1 MPRRW
6 ARKETTMDHAM
17 NQATNH
23 AMVGELRKASDAA
36 RERLGRQLQGMEAHL
51 ERTHAP
57 GQWTTREV
65 LCHLLGEPG
74 ADLVALLECFS
85 ATDPPLVEIIPG
97 QVTVTAERRR
107 MTVAGLLAALD
118 AQRAAVLGYLE
129 TLGPDDFGH
138 KARIPLFAPILGTEE
153 VTLPIFVGAMFG
165 MHWDAHADQIG
176 QIRQAVGLTEAEYTS
191 PAR

>member
-1 MPRRW
+1 MSH
-6 ARKETTMDHAM
+6 TT
-17 NQATNH
+17 NRATNH
-23 AMVGELRKASDAA
+23 ATVGELRAKSDAA

-51 ERTHAP
+51 ERTHAD

-74 ADLVALLECFS
+74 ADFVALLACFS
-85 ATDPPLVEIIPG
+85 AADPPLVEIVPG

-107 MTVAGLLAALD
+107 MTLAGLLAALD

-129 TLGPDDFGH
+129 TLPPEDFGRA
-138 KARIPLFAPILGTEE
+138 ARIPLFAPILGTEV
-153 VTLPIFVGAMFG
+153 VTLPVFVGAMFG